1 VIHLAERPSSRWMP
15 DRLFIRFLSA
25 WFFGLVVKLGKHSTQ
40 HRKLSSLGEKKLTT
54 YHYYGKYYEYYL
66 GIIF

>member
-1 VIHLAERPSSRWMP
+1 MP